1 MAVTNVDLRRQ
12 LKIPADL
19 WTSEDV
25 EFADAI
31 LDASKVAVRSVAGP
45 EQVAIAEEVGDAGK
59 LAAFDQAVLAYAKL
73 MFSNPERVLQRRQ
86 GSDFSVSFGDSS
98 LAATGLR
105 EVQAILS
112 GYFSLGRAASG
123 WLTSDVVWQ

>member
-112 GYFSLGRAASG
+112 GYFSLRRAASG
-123 WLTSDVVWQ
+123 WLASDVVWQ